1 MADQDAVTVKKQ
13 GGWQTSLGGAVE
25 TRVTLGTSTK
35 GHHFAIERSY
45 LGGDDGD
52 LKWSRPYATEAQA
65 ERIAGIRRN
74 LASGD
79 REQSPREAFRERVA
93 DVARERG
100 PLPAAQVAGS
110 LQRAASSRHVAAHLN
125 GGERSV
131 SNAREAIGK
140 SRNINQSS
148 ANSDA
153 ASYWRN
159 TAGTVAK
166 DKTGEAAGTGE
177 TQRRARGAGVS

>member
-1 MADQDAVTVKKQ
+1 MAEQDAVTAKKQ
-13 GGWQTSLGGAVE
+13 GGWHTSLDGAVE
-25 TRVTLGTSTK
+25 TRVTFGTSTK
-35 GHHFAIERSY
+35 GHHFAIERSH

-65 ERIAGIRRN
+65 ERVAGIRRD

-100 PLPAAQVAGS
+100 TSPAAEVAGS

-125 GGERSV
+125 GGGKSV

-140 SRNINQSS
+140 SRDVNQSS

-159 TAGTVAK
+159 TAGALTK
-166 DKTGEAAGTGE
+166 DKAGETAGAGE
-177 TQRRARGAGVS
+177 TQRRARGVGAS